1 MEAFGLSPFFI
12 RGIIIIFK
20 ELLINQQIR
29 AKDVR
34 LLSENGEQL
43 GVVPFQSALQ
53 EAQSKGLDLVLLN
66 GSANPAV
73 CKIMNYGKFKFDSI
87 KKEKEIK
94 KNQKI
99 SVLKEIQL
107 SMKIELHDM
116 QTKAKHGNKFL
127 ESGDKLK
134 VVLRMKGRE
143 QAYAKKGVEIVNQF
157 FTLLEENGMID
168 KQPEIVGRNII
179 MIVTPKNK

>member
-1 MEAFGLSPFFI
+1 M
-12 RGIIIIFK
+12 GI
-20 ELLINQQIR
+20 
-29 AKDVR
+29 
-34 LLSENGEQL
+34 
-43 GVVPFQSALQ
+43 VPFQSALQ

-66 GSANPAV
+66 GSSNPAV

-99 SVLKEIQL
+99 SVLKEIQIT
-107 SMKIELHDM
+107 MKIELHDM

-143 QAYAKKGVEIVNQF
+143 QAYAKKGVEIINQF
-157 FTLLEENGMID
+157 FTLLEENGIID

>member
-1 MEAFGLSPFFI
+1 M
-12 RGIIIIFK
+12 
-20 ELLINQQIR
+20 NQQIH

-43 GVVPFQSALQ
+43 GIVPFQSALSQ
-53 EAQSKGLDLVLLN
+53 AQTKGLDLVLLN

-73 CKIMNYGKFKFDSI
+73 CKIMDYGKFKFDSI

-94 KNQKI
+94 KNQKV

-127 ESGDKLK
+127 ENGDKLK

-143 QAYAKKGVEIVNQF
+143 QAYALKAVEIVKEF
-157 FTLLEENGMID
+157 FALIEANGTID
-168 KQPEIVGRNII
+168 KQPEIVGRNVI
-179 MIVTPKNK
+179 MIVTPKTNK